1 MFSWRE
7 VSPLT
12 WWAVAI
18 PVGLIV
24 FWLYRPLYRP
34 SLLFLIL
41 AACVLTHRLHG
52 PHGEP
57 TPSAKDSDS
66 EESTSRSE

>member
-18 PVGLIV
+18 PAGLIV
-24 FWLYRPLYRP
+24 FWLYRP
-34 SLLFLIL
+34 SLPFLIL